1 MPSTK
6 SCMTTPSTSLW
17 QSDDELFA
25 LARRELFTA
34 VVGDVMDK
42 LGLRSQFL
50 SPRIQPLRDD
60 MIVLGRAMPV
70 LEADVHAENI
80 TDSANPLMKKSF
92 GLMLEALDDL
102 KPNEVYVCTGSSP
115 TYALWGELMS
125 TRAMKLGAAGA
136 VVDGY
141 SRDTRGILA
150 LNFPTFS
157 YGRYAQ
163 DQGPRGKV
171 IDYRCPIEI
180 NGARIEPGDILFG
193 DLDGVCVIPRKAE
206 RDVFT
211 AALEKARGEK
221 RVAKAIREGMAAVE
235 AFAKFGIM

>member
-1 MPSTK
+1 
-6 SCMTTPSTSLW
+6 MTTPLTSLW

-42 LGLRSQFL
+42 LGLRRQFL

-80 TDSANPLMKKSF
+80 TDSANSLMKKSF

-193 DLDGVCVIPRKAE
+193 DLDGVCVIPRRAE
-206 RDVFT
+206 KDVFT
-211 AALEKARGEK
+211 AALEKSRGEK
-221 RVAKAIREGMAAVE
+221 RVAKAIREGMSAVD
-235 AFAKFGIM
+235 AFNKFGIM

>member
-1 MPSTK
+1 
-6 SCMTTPSTSLW
+6 MTNTALW
-17 QSDDELFA
+17 QSDDELFQ
-25 LARRELFTA
+25 LAHRELFTA

-42 LGLRSQFL
+42 LGLRRQFL
-50 SPRIQPLRDD
+50 SPQIQPLRDD

-70 LEADVHAENI
+70 LEADVHGENI

-102 KPNEVYVCTGSSP
+102 KPNEVYICTGSSP

-180 NGARIEPGDILFG
+180 NGARIEPGDIVFG
-193 DLDGVCVIPRKAE
+193 DIDGVCVIPRRAE

-211 AALEKARGEK
+211 AALEKSRGEK
-221 RVAKAIREGMAAVE
+221 LVARAIKEGMSAVE
-235 AFAKFGIM
+235 AFRKFGIM

>member
-1 MPSTK
+1 
-6 SCMTTPSTSLW
+6 MTTAAALW
-17 QSDDELFA
+17 QSDDELFQ

-42 LGLRSQFL
+42 LGLRRQFL

-60 MIVLGRAMPV
+60 MIVLGRAMPA

-125 TRAMKLGAAGA
+125 TRAMRLGAAGA

-193 DLDGVCVIPRKAE
+193 DLDGVCVIPRRAE
-206 RDVFT
+206 REVFT
-211 AALEKARGEK
+211 AALEKSRGEK
-221 RVAKAIREGMAAVE
+221 RVAKAIREGMSALE
-235 AFAKFGIM
+235 AFDKFGIM

>member
-1 MPSTK
+1 
-6 SCMTTPSTSLW
+6 MTTTTALW
-17 QSDDELFA
+17 QSDDELFQ

-42 LGLRSQFL
+42 LGLRRQFL
-50 SPRIQPLRDD
+50 SPQIQPLRDD

-70 LEADVHAENI
+70 LEADVHGENI

-102 KPNEVYVCTGSSP
+102 KANEVYICTGASP

-157 YGRYAQ
+157 HGRYAQ

-193 DLDGVCVIPRKAE
+193 DLDGVCVVPRRAE

-211 AALEKARGEK
+211 AALEKSRGEK
-221 RVAKAIREGMAAVE
+221 LVAKAIREGMSAVE
-235 AFAKFGIM
+235 AFKKFGIM

>member
-1 MPSTK
+1 
-6 SCMTTPSTSLW
+6 MTTSLW
-17 QSDDELFA
+17 QSDDELFQ
-25 LARRELFTA
+25 LVRRELFTA

-42 LGLRSQFL
+42 LGLRRQFL

-60 MIVLGRAMPV
+60 MIVLGRAMTV
-70 LEADVHAENI
+70 LEADCFAENI

-102 KPNEVYVCTGSSP
+102 KPNEVYICTGASP
-115 TYALWGELMS
+115 AYALWGELMS

-171 IDYRCPIEI
+171 IDFRCPIEMNGVRI
-180 NGARIEPGDILFG
+180 NPGDIIFG
-193 DLDGVCVIPRKAE
+193 DIDGVCVIPRAAE

-211 AALEKARGEK
+211 KALEKARGEK
-221 RVAKAIREGMAAVE
+221 
-235 AFAKFGIM
+235 

>member
-1 MPSTK
+1 
-6 SCMTTPSTSLW
+6 MTNTALW
-17 QSDDELFA
+17 QSDDELFQ
-25 LARRELFTA
+25 LAHRELFTA

-42 LGLRSQFL
+42 LGLRRQFL
-50 SPRIQPLRDD
+50 SPQIQPLRDD

-70 LEADVHAENI
+70 LEADVHGENI

-102 KPNEVYVCTGSSP
+102 KPNEVYICTGSSP

-180 NGARIEPGDILFG
+180 NGARIEPGDIVFG
-193 DLDGVCVIPRKAE
+193 DIDGVCVIPRRAE
-206 RDVFT
+206 RHVFT
-211 AALEKARGEK
+211 AALEKSRGEK
-221 RVAKAIREGMAAVE
+221 LVARAIKEGMSAVE
-235 AFAKFGIM
+235 AFRKFGIM

>member
-1 MPSTK
+1 MA
-6 SCMTTPSTSLW
+6 TPSTSLW
-17 QSDDELFA
+17 NSDDDLFA

-42 LGLRSQFL
+42 LGLRRQFL
-50 SPRIQPLRDD
+50 TPRIQPLRDD
-60 MIVLGRAMPV
+60 MVVIGRAMPV
-70 LEADVHAENI
+70 LEADVFGENVA
-80 TDSANPLMKKSF
+80 DSANPQLMKQSF
-92 GLMLEALDDL
+92 GLMLRALDDL
-102 KPNEVYVCTGSSP
+102 KPREVYICTGSSP

-141 SRDTRGILA
+141 SRDTRGILS
-150 LNFPTFS
+150 LGFPTFS
-157 YGRYAQ
+157 FGRYAQ

-171 IDYRCPIEI
+171 IDFRCPIEI
-180 NGARIEPGDILFG
+180 SGVRIEVGDIIFG
-193 DLDGVCVIPRKAE
+193 DLDGVCVIPKRAE

-221 RVAKAIREGMAAVE
+221 KVAQAIRNGMPAVE
-235 AFAKFGIM
+235 AFDTFGIM

>member
-1 MPSTK
+1 
-6 SCMTTPSTSLW
+6 MTTPSTSLW

-34 VVGDVMDK
+34 VVGDVMDQ
-42 LGLRSQFL
+42 LGLRRQFL

-60 MIVLGRAMPV
+60 MVVLGRAMPV
-70 LEADVHAENI
+70 LEADVFAENI
-80 TDSANPLMKKSF
+80 ADSANPLMKESF

-193 DLDGVCVIPRKAE
+193 DLDGVCIIPKMAE